1 MIKKSKHLMAFTG
14 AGLSTAA
21 GIPDNRSSAE
31 TINPAGTGCWERP
44 SNCFKARAKDK
55 KANMP
60 PTRD

>member
-1 MIKKSKHLMAFTG
+1 MAFTG